1 MDGVLVNFNKAF
13 APAFGLDYPSQG
25 VMDHSWLFRIR
36 TSLFPNSSTCWRVIR
51 ICGNSAEPYPWT
63 SKLIQLLDLKVPDWM
78 ILTAATHD
86 PGCWAGKAKW
96 IKRYFTTSVLERTVV
111 VGGNI
116 KARLAS
122 RGDILIDDR
131 FENVESWI
139 AAGGVGVQWVD
150 YGEDLKVLA
159 ETQISNLGHLIDQHL
174 GNVTMG
180 LHLTRGVKSLVS

>member
-13 APAFGLDYPSQG
+13 APAFGLDYPSLG
-25 VMDHSWLFRIR
+25 VMDHSWLL
-36 TSLFPNSSTCWRVIR
+36 SNSNVTLPHFFDLLACNSHLWE
-51 ICGNSAEPYPWT
+51 SAEPYPWT
-63 SKLIQLLDLKVPDWM
+63 AKLIQLLDLKVPDWM

-86 PGCWAGKAKW
+86 PDCWSGKAKW
-96 IKRYFTTSVLERTVV
+96 ITRYFTESVLKRTVI